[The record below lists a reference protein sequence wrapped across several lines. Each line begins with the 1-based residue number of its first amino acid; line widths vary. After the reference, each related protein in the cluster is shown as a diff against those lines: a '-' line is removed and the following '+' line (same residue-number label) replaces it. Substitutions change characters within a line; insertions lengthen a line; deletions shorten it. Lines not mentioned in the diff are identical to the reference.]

1 MRLDLSPESRVLVD
15 LQATGL
21 LKAVGHDPTL
31 TAHPEATALDLEAPM
46 VVRFSVTGIQVPS
59 DLSASDRSKMLEN
72 LRNREVL
79 DAGRFPTIELQARY
93 EGTLDG
99 GKLAGELRVKG
110 EPRRFVMD
118 IQATRD
124 GDTLVATGTWQGTLT
139 ELGIKPFRAL
149 FGALKLK
156 DWIQLRLDARLK
168 IPSTA

>member
-31 TAHPEATALDLEAPM
+31 TAHPQATALDLEAPL
-46 VVRFSVTGIQVPS
+46 VVRFSVAGIEVPS
-59 DLSASDRSKMLEN
+59 DLSASDGSKMLEN
-72 LRNREVL
+72 LRSREV
-79 DAGRFPTIELQARY
+79 
-93 EGTLDG
+93 LDG

-118 IQATRD
+118 VRATRD
-124 GDTLVATGTWQGTLT
+124 GDTLVAAGTWQGTLT

-149 FGALKLK
+149 LGALKLK
-156 DWIQLRLDARLK
+156 DWIRLRVDARLK

>member
-31 TAHPEATALDLEAPM
+31 TAHPEATTLDLAAPL
-46 VVRFSVTGIQVPS
+46 VVRFSVEGIEVPS
-59 DLSASDRSKMLEN
+59 HLPESDRSKMLAN
-72 LRNREVL
+72 LRRDVL
-79 DAGRFPTIELQARY
+79 DSARFPTVELRGRY
-93 EGTLDG
+93 DGTLDG
-99 GKLAGELRVKG
+99 GKLTGELLVRG
-110 EPRRFVMD
+110 DPRRLAMD
-118 IQATRD
+118 VRATRE

-149 FGALKLK
+149 LGALKLK
-156 DWIQLRLDARLK
+156 DWIRLRLDARLK